1 MSESPESAPPPEG
14 GGPASSAPGKDAK
27 LWAML
32 SHLIPIV
39 LGPIAFAAPL
49 VIWLAKK
56 DEWPFVDDQAKESL
70 NFQITVAILYAVAT
84 LVFCGLGGLLYILV
98 WVLQLVFCIVAG
110 IKANDGKRYRYP
122 FAIRLIK

>member
-1 MSESPESAPPPEG
+1 MSESPESAPPPAG
-14 GGPASSAPGKDAK
+14 GSPASGAPDKDAK

-39 LGPIAFAAPL
+39 LGPVAFVAPL

-56 DEWPFVDDQAKESL
+56 DEWPFVDDQAKEPL
-70 NFQITVAILYAVAT
+70 NFQITIVILYAVAT
-84 LVFCGLGGLLYILV
+84 LILCGLGGVLYILV
-98 WVLQLVFCIVAG
+98 WVLQLIFCLLAG
-110 IKANDGKRYRYP
+110 IKANDGERYRYP